1 MKIEN
6 RLYKEVSVWKKID
19 DKTLLRYRCFQILP
33 DEKYCVQSADFYSLP
48 LDDAQTNYLSKQFI
62 ELLTEEDP
70 ETRAEGLYN
79 SLQEAIS
86 AHDAGFQNQVKKA

>member
-6 RLYKEVSVWKKID
+6 RLYKEVSVWKRID
-19 DKTLLRYRCFQILP
+19 DKTLLRYRCFQLLP

-48 LDDAQTNYLSKQFI
+48 LDEAQAKYLSKQFV
-62 ELLTEEDP
+62 ELLTEEEP
-70 ETRAEGLYN
+70 EIRAERLYD

-86 AHDAGFQNQVKKA
+86 AHDADFQNQVKKG